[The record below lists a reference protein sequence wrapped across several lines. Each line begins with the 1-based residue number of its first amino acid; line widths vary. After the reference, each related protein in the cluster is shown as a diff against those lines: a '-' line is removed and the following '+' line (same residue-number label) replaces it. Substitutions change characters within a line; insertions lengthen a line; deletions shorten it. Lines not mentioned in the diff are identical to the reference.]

1 MEARAFVVLSGEH
14 GLRVF
19 RDVEIAVADL
29 FECVAHILDVILG
42 EVAGIRPGVGEDFMF
57 FIKSLGD
64 LQRTLGGEGG
74 FALER
79 GKIVKLRRDLGLRFF
94 LLGDRRGLAVA
105 TLDDGLRE
113 LLTPNTV
120 GAAVRLVV
128 RFLVIGIRPFPEI
141 VPGGYMKGAVDFEIR
156 LGLESLDLF
165 LAGGEDGE
173 GRCLHAAC
181 GGDVE
186 TAVAG
191 VETGQRAGC
200 IEADEPIRLGA
211 ALRGIGE
218 RAHLLVAA
226 EIFPCL
232 HDRSRGHR
240 PHPKALDRL
249 VDAPELH
256 DVSEN

>member
-1 MEARAFVVLSGEH
+1 MEARALVVLSGEH

-19 RDVEIAVADL
+19 RDVEIAVANL
-29 FECVAHILDVILG
+29 LEGVAHILDVILG

-64 LQRTLGGEGG
+64 LQRALGGEGG

-94 LLGDRRGLAVA
+94 LLGDRRGLAFA

-113 LLTPNTV
+113 FLAPDAV

-141 VPGGYMKGAVDFEIR
+141 VPGGYMKSAVDFEIR
-156 LGLESLDLF
+156 LGLESLNLL
-165 LAGGEDGE
+165 LAGGEDGQ
-173 GRCLHAAC
+173 GRCLHAASS
-181 GGDVE
+181 GDIE
-186 TAVAG
+186 AAVAG
-191 VETGQRAGC
+191 VETGQRAGRV
-200 IEADEPIRLGA
+200 EADEPIRLGA

-226 EIFPCL
+226 EIFPCGN
-232 HDRSRGHR
+232 DSSRGHGL
-240 PHPKALDRL
+240 HPEALDRL
-249 VDAPELH
+249 VDAPDLH
-256 DVSEN
+256 DVAEN